1 MQRPVHWWAA
11 ALEYLEII
19 WGLSKIPVTFWYVRT
34 PCASPL
40 RALARVRISAYPIHR
55 MQNSRG
61 FCMLQS
67 KSNFLCKPQ
76 QKCEEFC
83 GLALRCHWGKCY
95 YPTQIYEESF
105 FVGNPFEGPG
115 WTGGTCPGTISLA
128 HVLRGSC
135 ARGSF
140 GQTRFS
146 HKTLYSGFPGQKKQK
161 ASILRPIDT
170 PKGTILHST
179 CHITSEQA
187 GHFLKTNA
195 STDLE
200 SDQRARQKGRI

>member
-1 MQRPVHWWAA
+1 MLGPL
-11 ALEYLEII
+11 AL
-19 WGLSKIPVTFWYVRT
+19 R
-34 PCASPL
+34 PCALL
-40 RALARVRISAYPIHR
+40 RAWGFQHIPFIACRILGTLHVAIKI
-55 MQNSRG
+55 
-61 FCMLQS
+61 
-67 KSNFLCKPQ
+67 KSSLWTATLC
-76 QKCEEFC
+76 
-83 GLALRCHWGKCY
+83 LALRCHWGKCY
-95 YPTQIYEESF
+95 YQTQIYEESF

-170 PKGTILHST
+170 PEGTILHST

-187 GHFLKTNA
+187 GHFLRQMLQPISKVTNVQGKKEGYD
-195 STDLE
+195 TNNQLDTYMIFVLY
-200 SDQRARQKGRI
+200 I

>member
-1 MQRPVHWWAA
+1 MIQKD
-11 ALEYLEII
+11 I

-55 MQNSRG
+55 MQNSRD

-67 KSNFLCKPQ
+67 KSNFRCKPQ

-83 GLALRCHWGKCY
+83 GSGLAPRCHWRKCY
-95 YPTQIYEESF
+95 YQTQIHEESF

-115 WTGGTCPGTISLA
+115 WTGGTCPGTIL
-128 HVLRGSC
+128 SC
-135 ARGSF
+135 ADLAPEALSVR
-140 GQTRFS
+140 
-146 HKTLYSGFPGQKKQK
+146 LGFLTKHYIVDFLGKKKQK

-170 PKGTILHST
+170 PEGTILHST

-195 STDLE
+195 STDLK

>member
-1 MQRPVHWWAA
+1 M
-11 ALEYLEII
+11 
-19 WGLSKIPVTFWYVRT
+19 KD
-34 PCASPL
+34 
-40 RALARVRISAYPIHR
+40 LAGQGEPAPAP
-55 MQNSRG
+55 
-61 FCMLQS
+61 
-67 KSNFLCKPQ
+67 FL
-76 QKCEEFC
+76 
-83 GLALRCHWGKCY
+83 
-95 YPTQIYEESF
+95 
-105 FVGNPFEGPG
+105 
-115 WTGGTCPGTISLA
+115 
-128 HVLRGSC
+128 LRGSC

-146 HKTLYSGFPGQKKQK
+146 HKTLYLVDFLGKKQQK

-170 PKGTILHST
+170 PEGTILHST